1 MLSWSFHSVQICV
14 SCVRF
19 VSLCISLCSVARQFY
34 QLQNAHFASQNG
46 HFASNLPCFG
56 AAVLHLL
63 PVFLCRIN
71 ITSPLWELLFFTFGL
86 QFAAFYPAFCSVLP
100 CVLLHF
106 TLRFAV
112 FCIAFCGT
120 LHCVL
125 LHFALLFGAKRNCF
139 CIVCVFM
146 QYSTGQRT
154 VVCSTH
160 FYLNNPLQYSIFC
173 GRVAV
178 WMILMPLFVLN
189 FVLKR

>member
-1 MLSWSFHSVQICV
+1 MAVIFCPNLRLW
-14 SCVRF
+14 VRF
-19 VSLCISLCSVARQFY
+19 APLCISLCSVARQFY
-34 QLQNAHFASQNG
+34 HLQNGRFASQNG

-63 PVFLCRIN
+63 PVYLCRIN
-71 ITSPLWELLFFTFGL
+71 ITSPLWELLLFTFGL
-86 QFAAFYPAFCSVLP
+86 QFAAFRSAFCSVLP

-106 TLRFAV
+106 TLRFAA
-112 FCIAFCGT
+112 FRTAFCGT

-125 LHFALLFGAKRNCF
+125 LHFALLFTAKAQLF

-146 QYSTGQRT
+146 QYSTGQHT
-154 VVCSTH
+154 VVCSTY

-173 GRVAV
+173 GRVAG
-178 WMILMPLFVLN
+178 WMILMPLFVLE

>member
-1 MLSWSFHSVQICV
+1 MLSWSFRSVQICV

-34 QLQNAHFASQNG
+34 QLQNG

-63 PVFLCRIN
+63 PVYLCRIN
-71 ITSPLWELLFFTFGL
+71 ITSPLGKLLFFIFGL

-106 TLRFAV
+106 TLRFAA
-112 FCIAFCGT
+112 FCTAFCGT

-139 CIVCVFM
+139 ASFV
-146 QYSTGQRT
+146 YL
-154 VVCSTH
+154 CSIKMACT
-160 FYLNNPLQYSIFC
+160 LLCAVSIFTLITPC
-173 GRVAV
+173 NA
-178 WMILMPLFVLN
+178 PLFAAEWQAG
-189 FVLKR
+189 

>member
-1 MLSWSFHSVQICV
+1 
-14 SCVRF
+14 
-19 VSLCISLCSVARQFY
+19 VARQFY
-34 QLQNAHFASQNG
+34 HLQNGRFASQNG

-63 PVFLCRIN
+63 PVYLCRIN

-86 QFAAFYPAFCSVLP
+86 QFAAFRSAFCSVLP

-106 TLRFAV
+106 TLRFAA
-112 FCIAFCGT
+112 FRTAFCGT

-125 LHFALLFGAKRNCF
+125 LHFALLFTAKAQLF

-146 QYSTGQRT
+146 QYSTGQHT
-154 VVCSTH
+154 VVCSTY

-173 GRVAV
+173 GRVAG
-178 WMILMPLFVLN
+178 WMILMPLFVLE

>member
-1 MLSWSFHSVQICV
+1 MLSWSFRSVQICV

-34 QLQNAHFASQNG
+34 QLQNG

-63 PVFLCRIN
+63 PVYLCRIN
-71 ITSPLWELLFFTFGL
+71 ITSPLWELLFFIFGV
-86 QFAAFYPAFCSVLP
+86 QFAAFRPAFCSVLP

-106 TLRFAV
+106 TLRFA
-112 FCIAFCGT
+112 AFCT
-120 LHCVL
+120 AFCCILHCVL
-125 LHFALLFGAKRNCF
+125 LHFALLFTAKAQLF
-139 CIVCVFM
+139 YIVCVFM
-146 QYSTGQRT
+146 QYSTGQHT

-160 FYLNNPLQYSIFC
+160 FYLNNPLKYSIFC
-173 GRVAV
+173 GRVAG

>member
-1 MLSWSFHSVQICV
+1 MLSRLSRSVQICA

-19 VSLCISLCSVARQFY
+19 VSLCFSLCSVARQFY
-34 QLQNAHFASQNG
+34 HPQNG
-46 HFASNLPCFG
+46 HFASYLPCFG

-112 FCIAFCGT
+112 FCTAFCGT
-120 LHCVL
+120 LHFVL

-146 QYSTGQRT
+146 QYSTGQHT

-173 GRVAV
+173 GRVAG
-178 WMILMPLFVLN
+178 WMILMPLFVLE

>member
-1 MLSWSFHSVQICV
+1 M
-14 SCVRF
+14 RF
-19 VSLCISLCSVARQFY
+19 APLCLSLCSVARQFY
-34 QLQNAHFASQNG
+34 HLQNGHFASHNG

-56 AAVLHLL
+56 AAVLHLR

-71 ITSPLWELLFFTFGL
+71 ITSPLGELLFFTFGL

-112 FCIAFCGT
+112 FCIAFSGT

-125 LHFALLFGAKRNCF
+125 LHFALLFTAKSQLF
-139 CIVCVFM
+139 YIVCVFM
-146 QYSTGQRT
+146 QYSTGQHT

-160 FYLNNPLQYSIFC
+160 FYLNNPLQYFNIC
-173 GRVAV
+173 GRVAG
-178 WMILMPLFVLN
+178 WRILMPLFVLN